1 MVWKILLA
9 LLFFSFMIFAHE
21 LGHFLTARLF
31 KVGVKEFSLGM
42 GPKLVSKTS
51 KKSGTVY
58 SLRAL
63 PIGGYVS
70 LVGEDE
76 DSDDENA
83 LNKKPWYQR
92 FVILFAGAFMNVLT
106 AIVAMFII
114 LSSDPYYASCTVASN
129 EYFPYEESVLSEAGI
144 LQGDTI
150 VKINGKSI
158 NVYQD
163 IASAISFDG
172 KEPVDITVKRG
183 NETLT
188 FKDIQFK
195 TDEADGVVFG
205 VPDFAVLAKKKT
217 FSTLISET
225 IYTSFS
231 TVKTIWRSLIGLV
244 TGEYGMEAVSGPVG
258 TVNVIA
264 ESASMGL
271 RQLGMLFVFISMNLG
286 IFNLLPFPA
295 LDGGR
300 ILFVLIEAVR
310 GKPMKPEH
318 EGYVH
323 LAGMIILF
331 GFMILVTFKDILK
344 LF

>member
-1 MVWKILLA
+1 MFWKIILA

-42 GPKLVSKTS
+42 GPKLISKKS

-58 SLRAL
+58 ALRAF
-63 PIGGYVS
+63 PIGGFVS

-83 LNKKPWYQR
+83 LNKKPWYKR
-92 FVILFAGAFMNVLT
+92 FVILFAGAFMNILT
-106 AIVAMFII
+106 AIIAMFII

-129 EYFPYEESVLSEAGI
+129 EYFPYENSVLAETGI

-150 VKINGKSI
+150 IKINGKSI

-163 IASAISFDG
+163 ISSAISFDG
-172 KEPVDITVKRG
+172 KAPLDITVKRG
-183 NETLT
+183 KETLT

-195 TDEADGVVFG
+195 TEEMDGIVYG

-217 FSTLISET
+217 FSTLLSET

-231 TVKTIWRSLIGLV
+231 TVKTIWRSFTGLV
-244 TGEYGMEAVSGPVG
+244 SGEYGMEAVSGPVG

-264 ESASMGL
+264 ESASYGL
-271 RQLGMLFVFISMNLG
+271 RSLGMLFVFISMNLG

-323 LAGMIILF
+323 LAGMVILF
-331 GFMILVTFKDILK
+331 GFMIIITFKDVIK